1 MKNRVMMRTRLI
13 YFILFVVFFGL
24 FFVVFYCGN
33 WDSKLVISCFYPINL
48 CFLLWSINNYSR
60 RKKYYV
66 AIAAI
71 FMYLFFWNKIDD
83 LINISSFIPFAS
95 AGIALL
101 ISYIVDRRCKD
112 TKSE

>member
-1 MKNRVMMRTRLI
+1 MKNRVMLRTKLM

-24 FFVVFYCGN
+24 FLLVYYYGN
-33 WDSKLVISCFYPINL
+33 WESKFVISCFYPINL

-71 FMYLFFWNKIDD
+71 FMYLFFWKKIDD
-83 LINISSFIPFAS
+83 LIDISSLIPFAS
-95 AGIALL
+95 AAIALL
-101 ISYIVDRRCKD
+101 ISYIVDRKGKD
-112 TKSE
+112 IKSE